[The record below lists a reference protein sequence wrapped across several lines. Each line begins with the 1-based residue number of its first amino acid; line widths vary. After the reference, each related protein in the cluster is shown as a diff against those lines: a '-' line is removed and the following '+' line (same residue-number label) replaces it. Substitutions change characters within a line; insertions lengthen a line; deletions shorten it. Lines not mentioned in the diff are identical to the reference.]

1 MAASPDKYK
10 LQETRVESHTDE
22 MLMKDI
28 QAGNQQAFQYLVNQN
43 LASLHGFAQRML
55 GSNSDAEDVVQETFI
70 RVWNKAHTWKA
81 GKAKLSTWLHRIT
94 HNLCVDWQRKPKVQT
109 MTLTHDVEENTEH
122 STDSL
127 QREETAQAV
136 ETALQQLPE
145 RQRSAIVLC
154 YYQGMSN
161 RDAAQVLN
169 VSVTALESLL
179 ARGRRSLKTLLSEQ
193 DLS

>member
-1 MAASPDKYK
+1 M
-10 LQETRVESHTDE
+10 ESRTDE

-55 GSNSDAEDVVQETFI
+55 GSNSDAEDVVQETFL

-109 MTLTHDVEENTEH
+109 VTLDQDVAENTEH

-127 QREETAQAV
+127 QREETAQLV
-136 ETALQQLPE
+136 ERALQRLPE

-169 VSVTALESLL
+169 VSVAALESLL

-193 DLS
+193 GLS

>member
-1 MAASPDKYK
+1 M
-10 LQETRVESHTDE
+10 ESRTDE

-55 GSNSDAEDVVQETFI
+55 GNHSDAEDVVQETFL
-70 RVWNKAHTWKA
+70 RVWNKAHTWKS

-94 HNLCVDWQRKPKVQT
+94 HNLCIDWQRKPKLQT
-109 MTLTHDVEENTEH
+109 TTLEQDVEQDTEH
-122 STDSL
+122 SIESL
-127 QREETAQAV
+127 QREETARAV
-136 ETALQQLPE
+136 ERALQKLPE
-145 RQRSAIVLC
+145 RQRGAIVLC

-169 VSVTALESLL
+169 VSVAALESLL
-179 ARGRRSLKTLLSEQ
+179 ARGRRSLKSLLSEQ
-193 DLS
+193 GLS

>member
-10 LQETRVESHTDE
+10 LQETRVESPTDE

-193 DLS
+193 DSS